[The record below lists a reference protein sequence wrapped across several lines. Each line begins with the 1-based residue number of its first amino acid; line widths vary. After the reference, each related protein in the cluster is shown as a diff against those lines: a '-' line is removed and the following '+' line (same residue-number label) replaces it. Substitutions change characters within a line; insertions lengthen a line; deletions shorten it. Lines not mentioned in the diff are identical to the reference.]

1 MGYMFFLYRCVFDW
15 SLRSECAFDIR
26 DSGISKEHTNLK
38 ESCNGSDERMTI
50 FASDLRWNNA
60 EVGGLC
66 AGTLTLKQT
75 SYPHEMG
82 HSRLAP

>member
-1 MGYMFFLYRCVFDW
+1 MSVHSISEILGYQK
-15 SLRSECAFDIR
+15 S
-26 DSGISKEHTNLK
+26 TQTLK
-38 ESCNGSDERMTI
+38 ESCNGSDERMPI
-50 FASDLRWNNA
+50 FASDLRLNNA

-75 SYPHEMG
+75 SFPHEMG